1 VVESWVPLERWCR
14 DNGLAAPGRLS
25 LSPQPS
31 YALTLADGPLGL
43 HIGSLV
49 AHWAG
54 LDVWLGFAPQLLNG
68 QPYVNALDL
77 EKTLEPLAGKGA
89 AGALKTHHTIVID
102 PGHGGTDSGAS
113 SVLAGR
119 YEKEFTL
126 DWAQRLGRLLA
137 SKGWQV
143 SLTRSTDATLAL
155 ADRVAFA
162 ESHQA
167 GLFVSLH
174 FNSSA
179 PDHEQAGLETYC
191 LTPAGL
197 PSSVTR
203 SFTDEVALVC
213 PNNAF
218 DIENLQ
224 LALSVHRALLEVN
237 GHHDRG
243 VRRARFPAVLR
254 GQDRPAILIE
264 GGYLSNPR
272 EARLIADPAYRQ
284 RLAEAVAG
292 ALDGQAKVQSLRS
305 KAQGLPVAQALQ
317 TNTPP

>member
-1 VVESWVPLERWCR
+1 M
-14 DNGLAAPGRLS
+14 G
-25 LSPQPS
+25 
-31 YALTLADGPLGL
+31 DGELGL
-43 HIGSLV
+43 RMGSQL

-54 LDVWLGFAPQLLNG
+54 LDVWLAFPPQLLNG
-68 QPYVNALDL
+68 QPCAHALDL

-89 AGALKTHHTIVID
+89 AGWLKTKHSIVID

-126 DWAQRLGRLLA
+126 DWAQRLGRLLTT
-137 SKGWQV
+137 KGWQV
-143 SLTRSTDATLAL
+143 WLTRGSDMNLGLAE
-155 ADRVAFA
+155 RVNVA
-162 ESHQA
+162 EERQA
-167 GLFVSLH
+167 ELFVSLH
-174 FNSSA
+174 FNSAA

-197 PSSVTR
+197 PSSLTR
-203 SFTDEVALVC
+203 GFADELTLVC

-218 DIENLQ
+218 DSENLQ
-224 LALSVHRALLEVN
+224 FALRVHGSLLEVN

-254 GQDRPAILIE
+254 GQERPAILIE

-284 RLAEAVAG
+284 RLAEAVAR
-292 ALDGQAKVQSLRS
+292 ALAGESTAQSLRS
-305 KAQGLPVAQALQ
+305 KVQGPASSELVQ
-317 TNTPP
+317 TNAAP